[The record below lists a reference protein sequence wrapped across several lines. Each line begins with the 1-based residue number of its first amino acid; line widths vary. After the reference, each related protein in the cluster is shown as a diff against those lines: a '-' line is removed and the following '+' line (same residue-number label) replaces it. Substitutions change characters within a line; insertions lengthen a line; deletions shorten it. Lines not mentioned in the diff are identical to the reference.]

1 VRTGTGTG
9 FVAGSNFSPRSV
21 SDIISSGGGEKTTS
35 LSSRSRLISSSK
47 DSSSGNRRVSGVPR
61 KLPSLLLAIAE
72 VLAMALLSPAATL
85 VRARRAAV
93 AANAG
98 RAAAG
103 VAASGAAAAWE
114 AATGVAAAGVAAAG
128 AAAAGAAAAGA
139 AAAGAAAAGAAAAG
153 AAAAGAAAA
162 GAAAAG
168 AAAAGA
174 AAAGAAAAGAAA
186 AGAAAA
192 GAGDAGA
199 AAACAAAAEWRAAL
213 FVSFHTS
220 RLFLSFSLLFSLGG
234 LFLLR
239 LHEVA
244 AAEEGAVAAAVACLL
259 LQQKL
264 NCSSPS
270 QVSRVRS
277 AHLLSCTHPLYT
289 FRRVANGWEGQ
300 CLSGGELLVLPTGGC
315 TPPLPTTS
323 AQEGAIVGEEWCV
336 CCTPAP

>member
-1 VRTGTGTG
+1 
-9 FVAGSNFSPRSV
+9 
-21 SDIISSGGGEKTTS
+21 
-35 LSSRSRLISSSK
+35 
-47 DSSSGNRRVSGVPR
+47 
-61 KLPSLLLAIAE
+61 LARAE
-72 VLAMALLSPAATL
+72 VRAIALLSPAATL

-114 AATGVAAAGVAAAG
+114 AATGVAAAGAAAAGAAAAGTAAAG

-139 AAAGAAAAGAAAAG
+139 AAAGAPAEGDAAAGAAAAG
-153 AAAAGAAAA
+153 DAAVGA
-162 GAAAAG
+162 
-168 AAAAGA
+168 
-174 AAAGAAAAGAAA
+174 
-186 AGAAAA
+186 
-192 GAGDAGA
+192 
-199 AAACAAAAEWRAAL
+199 AAAAEWRAAL
-213 FVSFHTS
+213 LVSFHTS
-220 RLFLSFSLLFSLGG
+220 RLFLSFSHLFSLGG

-239 LHEVA
+239 LREVA

-264 NCSSPS
+264 NCSTPS
-270 QVSRVRS
+270 HVSRVRS
-277 AHLLSCTHPLYT
+277 AHLLSCTHPLYK
-289 FRRVANGWEGQ
+289 FRRVANGWEEQ

-336 CCTPAP
+336 